1 MEENNC
7 LILKYSS
14 IIEINCETIE
24 KCFVLDEQYSTLFK
38 LNPIETIEM
47 SYITSGGYDRDYV
60 DAELYFEEPISRKT
74 YDELIRLEMTDDND
88 ELKEE
93 LLNK

>member
-38 LNPIETIEM
+38 LNPINNWNVLHH
-47 SYITSGGYDRDYV
+47 S
-60 DAELYFEEPISRKT
+60 ISRKT